1 MPDIAGE
8 GEKAL
13 SPSLSNLLPKRGEK
27 EPAKAARKETRVTSP
42 AKENRLVRWYRETES
57 ELKKVVWPTR
67 QEWTNLTLI
76 VCAVTVVMAMFMGV
90 IDFVFE
96 RLILLIR

>member
-1 MPDIAGE
+1 MAAKPAAKPAG
-8 GEKAL
+8 
-13 SPSLSNLLPKRGEK
+13 
-27 EPAKAARKETRVTSP
+27 P

-76 VCAVTVVMAMFMGV
+76 VIAATVVVGV
-90 IDFVFE
+90 FLGLLDFFFE
-96 RLILLIR
+96 RMILLIR